1 MVDNSYGIARDNAKE
16 ILLYSWDQFDEKT
29 EEYFDRFNQK
39 PFNIDP
45 KGENARSIDVDEIVI
60 GLHEVKDELRNEINK
75 IIEKPFW
82 DDKKNEYI
90 ADDLEWIDTRI
101 RKAKKI
107 GITWFQRFVIKR
119 GLSSNKYENIYWLW
133 DNFTKQNLWIRYHD
147 ESNFKDMRDKGKII
161 QWYKSNNNHLLSCYH
176 DAIYTII
183 QMRNTAEHYETNHY
197 ATKLFNEIKEEPK
210 DPITEVDKSFFNC
223 YTLFT
228 SLSNMIIGLLRSL
241 QIFEESLKFSSI
253 ENTKNESEI
262 PEKIMYSLK
271 CPECGN
277 DFSVPF
283 EPTPGREIRHKV
295 LGCYKEFSVQE
306 EHLKDYINYM

>member
-1 MVDNSYGIARDNAKE
+1 LIDNSYGIARDNAKE
-16 ILLYSWDQFDEKT
+16 ILLYSWNQFDQKT
-29 EEYFDRFNQK
+29 NEYFDKFNEK
-39 PFNIDP
+39 PLSNTDP
-45 KGENARSIDVDEIVI
+45 KGENGKSIDVDAIVI
-60 GLHEVKDELRNEINK
+60 GLREVKIELHNEINK
-75 IIEKPFW
+75 IIDKSFY
-82 DDKKNEYI
+82 DDQTNEYF
-90 ADDLEWIDTRI
+90 DEDLEWTDNRI

-107 GITWFQRFVIKR
+107 GITWFQRFVIKK
-119 GLSSNKYENIYWLW
+119 GLSSSKYENIYWLW

-161 QWYKSNNNHLLSCYH
+161 EWYKSNNNHLLSCYH

-241 QIFEESLKFSSI
+241 QIFEESLKFSLIDNS
-253 ENTKNESEI
+253 KNESEI
-262 PEKIMYSLK
+262 PKIKYYII
-271 CPECGN
+271 CPECAN
-277 DFSVPF
+277 EFSTPF
-283 EPTPGREIRHKV
+283 EPNIGWSIQDKYGCSKSFV
-295 LGCYKEFSVQE
+295 LKE
-306 EHLKDYINYM
+306 EHFKDYIKFM